1 MAVEAA
7 SAGRVVP
14 GEAGGA
20 EAARVEPVR
29 VEAARVE
36 TARVE
41 PGDLAEL
48 LGAFNQVTARLER
61 THDQLR
67 SEVGRLRAELS
78 EVNAQLERSR
88 RLAALGEMAA
98 GIAHEVR
105 NPLGSI
111 ALYARMLKEDLA
123 HMPRERSVV
132 DKIAGATRALDVVV
146 GDVLMFAR
154 EFKVRVEP
162 VDAAGALEAALE
174 ACQGEFAACP
184 TGWMTVERMNE
195 RSGTMP
201 VFHGDPG
208 LVHQAL
214 VNVVRNAIEAMR
226 DCPERAHVLR
236 LEAAAVRG
244 RGADDAVALR
254 VIDSGPGVK
263 DEVIARMFN
272 PFFTTRAAG
281 TGLGL
286 AIVHRI
292 VDAHNGRVQVFNNE
306 GGGATVE
313 LVFPRVPARAGGAP
327 EAALVEVVP
336 ANTEARGARDGAE
349 VAA

>member
-1 MAVEAA
+1 MASDAA
-7 SAGRVVP
+7 SMTSGLSEQIGAGRGAP
-14 GEAGGA
+14 MEDARSGGPN
-20 EAARVEPVR
+20 E
-29 VEAARVE
+29 
-36 TARVE
+36 
-41 PGDLAEL
+41 LAEL

-67 SEVGRLRAELS
+67 GEVARLRAELS
-78 EVNAQLERSR
+78 EANAQLERSR

-123 HMPRERSVV
+123 HMPRERSLVE
-132 DKIAGATRALDVVV
+132 KIAGATKALDVVV
-146 GDVLMFAR
+146 GDVLLFSR

-162 VDAAGALEAALE
+162 VDAVGALDAAFE
-174 ACQGEFAACP
+174 ACQGEIAVGRAGWLRVEKVNES
-184 TGWMTVERMNE
+184 TGA
-195 RSGTMP
+195 MP

-226 DCPERAHVLR
+226 DCPERAHVLK
-236 LEAAAVRG
+236 LEAVRVE
-244 RGADDAVALR
+244 DELVALR
-254 VIDSGPGVK
+254 VVDSGPGVT
-263 DEVIARMFN
+263 DETIARMFN

-292 VDAHNGRVQVFNNE
+292 VDAHNGRVRVFNNE

-313 LVFPRVPARAGGAP
+313 LVFPRTSTRAGGAP
-327 EAALVEVVP
+327 EAALVEVVT
-336 ANTEARGARDGAE
+336 ANTQERGTRDGAE

>member
-1 MAVEAA
+1 MRDGGVEGG
-7 SAGRVVP
+7 AGGGVP
-14 GEAGGA
+14 GT
-20 EAARVEPVR
+20 EAARG
-29 VEAARVE
+29 
-36 TARVE
+36 E

-67 SEVGRLRAELS
+67 SEVARLRAELS

-123 HMPRERSVV
+123 QMPRERSLVE
-132 DKIAGATRALDVVV
+132 KIAGATRALDVVV
-146 GDVLMFAR
+146 GDVLLFAR

-174 ACQGEFAACP
+174 ACHGEFLASNA
-184 TGWMTVERMNE
+184 GWLRVEKVNE
-195 RSGTMP
+195 RTGAMP

-214 VNVVRNAIEAMR
+214 VNVVRNAMEAMR

-236 LEAAAVRG
+236 LEAAVVRG
-244 RGADDAVALR
+244 MSEDAVALR

-263 DEVIARMFN
+263 EDVIARMFN

-313 LVFPRVPARAGGAP
+313 LVFPRTPARAGGAP
-327 EAALVEVVP
+327 EPALVEVVS
-336 ANTEARGARDGAE
+336 ANAEAQGTRDGAE

>member
-1 MAVEAA
+1 MALDAP
-7 SAGRVVP
+7 STGRAT
-14 GEAGGA
+14 AGGA
-20 EAARVEPVR
+20 AEDAARAESPR
-29 VEAARVE
+29 VAPTE
-36 TARVE
+36 
-41 PGDLAEL
+41 LAEL

-67 SEVGRLRAELS
+67 SEVARLRAELS
-78 EVNAQLERSR
+78 EANAQLERSR

-123 HMPRERSVV
+123 QMPRERGLVE
-132 DKIAGATRALDVVV
+132 KIAGATKALDVVV
-146 GDVLMFAR
+146 GDVLLFAR

-174 ACQGEFAACP
+174 ACQGEVANGRS
-184 TGWMTVERMNE
+184 GWLRVERVNE
-195 RSGTMP
+195 RTGAMP

-226 DCPERAHVLR
+226 DCPDRSHVLR

-244 RGADDAVALR
+244 AEDAVALR
-254 VIDSGPGVK
+254 IIDSGPGVK
-263 DEVIARMFN
+263 DEVISRMFN

-292 VDAHNGRVQVFNNE
+292 VDAHNGRVQVFNNQ

-313 LVFPRVPARAGGAP
+313 LVFPRTPAHAGGAP
-327 EAALVEVVP
+327 DPALVEVVT
-336 ANTEARGARDGAE
+336 ANSESRGTRDGAE

>member
-1 MAVEAA
+1 MALDASSTIRAIADGAA
-7 SAGRVVP
+7 EDAAR
-14 GEAGGA
+14 A
-20 EAARVEPVR
+20 EAARMAPTE
-29 VEAARVE
+29 
-36 TARVE
+36 
-41 PGDLAEL
+41 LAEL
-48 LGAFNQVTARLER
+48 LKAFNQVTARLEH

-123 HMPRERSVV
+123 HMPRERSLVE
-132 DKIAGATRALDVVV
+132 KIAGATKALDVVV
-146 GDVLMFAR
+146 GDVLLFAR

-162 VDAAGALEAALE
+162 VDAAGAIEAAME
-174 ACQGEFAACP
+174 ACQGEIAAGRA
-184 TGWMTVERMNE
+184 GWLRVERVNE
-195 RSGTMP
+195 QNGAMP

-226 DCPERAHVLR
+226 DCPDRAHVLR
-236 LEAAAVRG
+236 LEAVALRG
-244 RGADDAVALR
+244 SNAEDAVALR
-254 VIDSGPGVK
+254 VVDSGPGVN
-263 DEVIARMFN
+263 DDVISRMFN

-292 VDAHNGRVQVFNNE
+292 VDAHNGRVQVSNNK

-313 LVFPRVPARAGGAP
+313 LVFPRTPSHAGGAP
-327 EAALVEVVP
+327 EPALVEVVT
-336 ANTEARGARDGAE
+336 ANTEARGTRDGAE

>member
-1 MAVEAA
+1 MEPVAA
-7 SAGRVVP
+7 STERAEPV
-14 GEAGGA
+14 EMAGGVPA
-20 EAARVEPVR
+20 PLERMEH
-29 VEAARVE
+29 
-36 TARVE
+36 
-41 PGDLAEL
+41 GDLAEL
-48 LGAFNQVTARLER
+48 LGAFNQVTSRLEK

-111 ALYARMLKEDLA
+111 ALYARMLKEDLTA
-123 HMPRERSVV
+123 MPRERLLV
-132 DKIAGATRALDVVV
+132 DKIASATKALDVVV

-162 VDAAGALEAALE
+162 VDAADALEAALD
-174 ACQGEFAACP
+174 ACQAEMMSGRP
-184 TGWMTVERMNE
+184 GWLRVERGNQ
-195 RSGTMP
+195 STGAMP

-236 LEAAAVRG
+236 LEAVAAKSRDTGDDVVVVR
-244 RGADDAVALR
+244 V
-254 VIDSGPGVK
+254 VDSGPGVS

-292 VDAHNGRVQVFNNE
+292 VDAHNGRVQVSNNVDGV
-306 GGGATVE
+306 GGGFGATVE
-313 LVFPRVPARAGGAP
+313 LVFPRTPSRAHAP
-327 EAALVEVVP
+327 EAALVEVVS
-336 ANTEARGARDGAE
+336 AKIEARDTREGAE

>member
-1 MAVEAA
+1 MASEAPSLERGTPSGA
-7 SAGRVVP
+7 SVGAPLDRARAGVP
-14 GEAGGA
+14 NE
-20 EAARVEPVR
+20 
-29 VEAARVE
+29 
-36 TARVE
+36 
-41 PGDLAEL
+41 LAEL

-67 SEVGRLRAELS
+67 GEVARLRAELS
-78 EVNAQLERSR
+78 EANAQLERTR

-111 ALYARMLKEDLA
+111 ALYARMLREDLA
-123 HMPRERSVV
+123 QMPRERSLVE
-132 DKIAGATRALDVVV
+132 KIASATKALDVVV
-146 GDVLMFAR
+146 GDVLLFAR
-154 EFKVRVEP
+154 EFRVRVEP
-162 VDAAGALEAALE
+162 VDAASALEAALD
-174 ACQGEFAACP
+174 ACQGEVA
-184 TGWMTVERMNE
+184 TGRAGWLRVDKVNE
-195 RSGTMP
+195 RTGAMP

-226 DCPERAHVLR
+226 DCPDRAHVLR
-236 LEAAAVRG
+236 LEAVRG
-244 RGADDAVALR
+244 ESDDEIVLLR
-254 VIDSGPGVK
+254 VTDSGPGVT

-306 GGGATVE
+306 SGGATVE
-313 LVFPRVPARAGGAP
+313 LVFPRTLLRAGGAP
-327 EAALVEVVP
+327 EAALVEVVT
-336 ANTEARGARDGAE
+336 ANTEAHDARDGAE

>member
-1 MAVEAA
+1 MASEAA
-7 SAGRVVP
+7 SLERDVPANAGR
-14 GEAGGA
+14 GGA
-20 EAARVEPVR
+20 APTVDARVDARVEGPN
-29 VEAARVE
+29 E
-36 TARVE
+36 
-41 PGDLAEL
+41 LAEL

-67 SEVGRLRAELS
+67 GEVARLRAELS
-78 EVNAQLERSR
+78 EANAQLERSR

-123 HMPRERSVV
+123 HMPPQRSLVE
-132 DKIAGATRALDVVV
+132 KIAGATKALDVVV
-146 GDVLMFAR
+146 GDVLLFSR

-162 VDAAGALEAALE
+162 VDAASALEAALD
-174 ACQGEFAACP
+174 ACHAEMTMGRAGWLSVEHVNQR
-184 TGWMTVERMNE
+184 TGA
-195 RSGTMP
+195 MP

-226 DCPERAHVLR
+226 DCPERLHVLR
-236 LEAAAVRG
+236 LEAMAIRG
-244 RGADDAVALR
+244 RASGEEEVALR
-254 VIDSGPGVK
+254 VMDSGPGVK

-292 VDAHNGRVQVFNNE
+292 VDAHDGRVQVFNNE
-306 GGGATVE
+306 SGGATVE
-313 LVFPRVPARAGGAP
+313 LVFPRTPVRAGGAP
-327 EAALVEVVP
+327 ETALVEVVT
-336 ANTEARGARDGAE
+336 ANTETSGTRKGAE